1 MEQAEND
8 IVEVEFPLRMIV
20 SVEAE
25 TMEDGTPTRLWY
37 PIRCVQSPTIPQS
50 GIRALKRFVT
60 RNMVLVRNLKYF
72 WIYQNPKVEVIEHT
86 ACVMPR

>member
-1 MEQAEND
+1 LEQAEND
-8 IVEVEFPLRMIV
+8 IVEVELPLLAIV
-20 SVEAE
+20 SLEVKV
-25 TMEDGTPTRLWY
+25 MEEGILTRLWY

-50 GIRALKRFVT
+50 EIRTLKRFVT
-60 RNMVLVRNLKYF
+60 RNMLLVRNLKYF